1 MALTREER
9 KLLHQKS
16 KQPTFGIN
24 KPDIKE
30 GHNGDISFRKID
42 NLGTVQYLKQNG
54 DWTPMSSSGSM
65 PSVRSIDNSS
75 STSSGINDHGELRG
89 LGSDDHAQY
98 LLISGTRAM
107 IGNLDMG
114 TNNIGSVGTLDVDG
128 HTTLDQVTVNT
139 TDGSF
144 AVSGANPIT
153 LTTTGTNDIDI
164 TTAQNLDVGIG
175 VDYQLDVTRT
185 CDWNT
190 TNIDWDNSADFDL
203 TSVGDLTIE
212 TSGAASAKTILLFN
226 DNNHASAFRGI
237 HLKTDSQNAG
247 SSQNSIFIECDN
259 RAAKGGGIGVDI
271 RSEDGVLIRG
281 EDATNGDKSIVQ
293 IRATGSVDI
302 AGDTNSITATTSSP
316 HRVKIHGAF
325 DTSNLYRADP
335 DVAIVMDN
343 GTIAGGSANGEYTKF
358 QALDTLHLVRA
369 MTYKASATVARTASH
384 TIVSA
389 ANDDNAAG
397 TSWLITIVWKH
408 ASTDVN
414 SQLWMCSAV
423 GSADNT
429 LISVK
434 ISENLESTDGTAA
447 GTLEWTDG
455 AGIVWTNEH
464 SNDTGSNATMKA
476 SALRIQSGTNDF

>member
-1 MALTREER
+1 MARI
-9 KLLHQKS
+9 KS
-16 KQPTFGIN
+16 TLPSLKE
-24 KPDIKE
+24 IKE
-30 GHNGDISFRKID
+30 GESEYRYIKNVGLILYTRYNNQLYTTKMQPSSIPPVLDKKLNIAIGERI
-42 NLGTVQYLKQNG
+42 
-54 DWTPMSSSGSM
+54 SSSLSESEFIKADG
-65 PSVRSIDNSS
+65 SIDFKGNQS
-75 STSSGINDHGELRG
+75 HGG
-89 LGSDDHAQY
+89 
-98 LLISGTRAM
+98 
-107 IGNLDMG
+107 
-114 TNNIGSVGTLDVDG
+114 NNITGVNNLTVGNALDVDG

-384 TIVSA
+384 PIVSA

-434 ISENLESTDGTAA
+434 ISENLESATGTAA
-447 GTLEWTDG
+447 GTLEWTNG
-455 AGIVWTNEH
+455 AGIVWTNGH
-464 SNDTGSNATMKA
+464 SDHSGSDATMKA

>member
-144 AVSGANPIT
+144 AVSG
-153 LTTTGTNDIDI
+153 
-164 TTAQNLDVGIG
+164 
-175 VDYQLDVTRT
+175 
-185 CDWNT
+185 
-190 TNIDWDNSADFDL
+190 
-203 TSVGDLTIE
+203 
-212 TSGAASAKTILLFN
+212 
-226 DNNHASAFRGI
+226 
-237 HLKTDSQNAG
+237 
-247 SSQNSIFIECDN
+247 SIRRN
-259 RAAKGGGIGVDI
+259 
-271 RSEDGVLIRG
+271 
-281 EDATNGDKSIVQ
+281 
-293 IRATGSVDI
+293 
-302 AGDTNSITATTSSP
+302 
-316 HRVKIHGAF
+316 
-325 DTSNLYRADP
+325 
-335 DVAIVMDN
+335 
-343 GTIAGGSANGEYTKF
+343 
-358 QALDTLHLVRA
+358 
-369 MTYKASATVARTASH
+369 
-384 TIVSA
+384 
-389 ANDDNAAG
+389 
-397 TSWLITIVWKH
+397 
-408 ASTDVN
+408 
-414 SQLWMCSAV
+414 
-423 GSADNT
+423 
-429 LISVK
+429 
-434 ISENLESTDGTAA
+434 
-447 GTLEWTDG
+447 
-455 AGIVWTNEH
+455 
-464 SNDTGSNATMKA
+464 
-476 SALRIQSGTNDF
+476 